1 MLSLFGQREAIVG
14 ASADRREHDACVLD
28 NSSRTRQ
35 ESAMLKIEAVSKQ
48 FRGGQYGVRDLSLE
62 LESGVIGLL
71 GPNGAGKTTLMQMI
85 ATITRPTSG
94 RIFFE
99 GVDVTKRP
107 NDVRRK
113 LGYLPQD
120 FGVYDNLTA
129 IEFLTYFAALKGVN
143 SKTRVMEMLENVNLH
158 SAAQRAVGG
167 FSGGMKQRLGIAQ
180 ALINNPALLI
190 VDEPTA
196 GLDPEERVRF
206 RNVLSEIGFGK
217 LVILSTHIVSDIESI
232 ATEIAVL
239 KEGALLTA
247 GAPETLLRAC
257 EGQVWRSV
265 VPSEEFD
272 RLRLTL
278 KISSAV
284 RKADGVHI
292 RFVGPA
298 PAIAAS
304 PAEPELEDAFL
315 YLMNFGAEGAAAR

>member
-1 MLSLFGQREAIVG
+1 ML
-14 ASADRREHDACVLD
+14 
-28 NSSRTRQ
+28 T
-35 ESAMLKIEAVSKQ
+35 IEAVSKR
-48 FRGGQYGVRDLSLE
+48 FRGGHYGVRDLSLE
-62 LESGVIGLL
+62 LKSGVIGLL

-94 RIFFE
+94 RILFD

-120 FGVYDNLTA
+120 FGVYENLTA
-129 IEFLTYFAALKGVN
+129 LEFLTYFAALKGVR
-143 SKTRVMEMLENVNLH
+143 SKTRVMEMLESVNLH
-158 SAAQRAVGG
+158 HAANRAVGG

-180 ALINNPALLI
+180 ALINDPALLI

-239 KEGALLTA
+239 KEGRLLTV
-247 GAPETLLRAC
+247 GPPEGLLRAC
-257 EGQVWRSV
+257 AGKVWRGV
-265 VPSEEFD
+265 VPSEEFE
-272 RLRLTL
+272 RLRLTM

-292 RFVGPA
+292 RFVGPV

-304 PAEPELEDAFL
+304 PVEPELEDAFL
-315 YLMNFGAEGAAAR
+315 YLMNFGAEGAAKR